1 MNSVHELSDAM
12 LVRFTQIDYSREMA
26 LIAVLEEKDE
36 DIELGVT
43 RYAINP
49 DGESCEFALVV
60 ADSMRGKGL
69 GHKLLTTLMDAARA
83 NGLKFMEGEVL
94 KNNTSMLK
102 LMSRLGF
109 SVETDPEDKDLK
121 FVRKVL

>member
-1 MNSVHELSDAM
+1 
-12 LVRFTQIDYSREMA
+12 
-26 LIAVLEEKDE
+26 
-36 DIELGVT
+36 
-43 RYAINP
+43 
-49 DGESCEFALVV
+49 
-60 ADSMRGKGL
+60 MRGKGL